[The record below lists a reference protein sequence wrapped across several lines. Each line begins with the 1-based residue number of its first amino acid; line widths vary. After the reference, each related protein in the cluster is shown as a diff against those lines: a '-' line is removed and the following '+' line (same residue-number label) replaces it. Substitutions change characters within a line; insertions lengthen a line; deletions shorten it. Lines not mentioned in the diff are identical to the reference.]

1 MLKDIVSFTLQKTA
15 GKTTTSITRIRDD
28 VPYPVV
34 PPKLIEL
41 GFKEEDLGIPY
52 SIKYSGIYI
61 TNTFL
66 KLTNEDL
73 IEKVKQQID
82 EIFTSIEM
90 KKLRLKS
97 DYKFKYIK
105 SRYIGSLSQEMLEVI
120 NDNTS
125 DMNSNIYYDVYDTF
139 TIYKGNKRFD
149 YTLKRGGYEEKA
161 IKVVKLTT
169 CETVICNK
177 YIYVASTY
185 DERKT
190 RNANTYCKNIGKT
203 FGVFNILNSENTTGA
218 VYIVYTV
225 GANCKPM
232 RIEKIIGF
240 YEIHKEGL

>member
-1 MLKDIVSFTLQKTA
+1 MLKEIVSFTLQKTA
-15 GKTTTSITRIRDD
+15 GKITTSITRIRDD

-41 GFKEEDLGIPY
+41 GFREEDLGIPY

-73 IEKVKQQID
+73 IEKMKKEID

-97 DYKFKYIK
+97 DYKFKYAK

-120 NDNTS
+120 NNNTS
-125 DMNSNIYYDVYDTF
+125 DMSSNIYYDIYDTF

-149 YTLKRGGYEEKA
+149 YTLKRGGYEEKS
-161 IKVVKLTT
+161 IKVMKLTA

-185 DERKT
+185 EERKS
-190 RNANTYCKNIGKT
+190 RDANTYCKNIGKT
-203 FGVFNILNSENTTGA
+203 FGVFNVLNSENTTGA
-218 VYIVYTV
+218 IYIIYRI

-232 RIEKIIGF
+232 RVEKIIGF
-240 YEIHKEGL
+240 YETYKKGI